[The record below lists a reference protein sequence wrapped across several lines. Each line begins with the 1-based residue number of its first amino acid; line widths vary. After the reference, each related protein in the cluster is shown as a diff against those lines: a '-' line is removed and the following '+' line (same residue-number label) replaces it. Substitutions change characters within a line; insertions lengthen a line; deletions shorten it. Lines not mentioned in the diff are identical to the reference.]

1 MGKITTTSFQKY
13 WGINIMN
20 FEVTLNNI
28 IRNNLPIIF
37 ENLEL
42 KDEMELIN
50 DLNFDS
56 ITLMQLILDIEA
68 EFNIF
73 FDENT
78 LYEDI
83 TNIGLLKS
91 YIKRK
96 INEKDS

>member
-1 MGKITTTSFQKY
+1 
-13 WGINIMN
+13 MN
-20 FEVTLNNI
+20 FENTLNNI